1 MESEE
6 RIIFHVDVNSAFLSW
21 SALKRLEEDPSAVDL
36 RTIPSGVG
44 GDVKTRHGII
54 TAKSIPA
61 KKYGVQTG
69 EPVVKALQKCP
80 QLVLVPPDFETYRKY
95 SRALMEILS
104 GYTNLLQQ
112 VSIDEA
118 YMDVTERI
126 YKAAV
131 FPKGSKIAGLPN
143 GSTDAGLPG
152 NSGGTGNTEPP
163 AEAREQA
170 LALAQQIRN
179 RVRTELDF
187 TVNVGISSNK
197 LLAKMASDFE
207 KPDKT
212 HTLYPEEVPAKMWPL
227 PIETLHGCGK
237 STAQKLK
244 LIGINTIGDAAAADM
259 ALLQSFLGQSSGT
272 YIWNSANGI
281 SRSKV
286 VAERELAKSVSNERT
301 LSEDIGREN
310 YQADGVPVICMLSQ
324 KVSGRLQKSGLV
336 GQTVTFQIKSS
347 DFERHSR
354 QMSLPAVTDRAKD
367 IETAALLL
375 ADQLL
380 GGPEGLFAQGVT
392 IRLIGVGVSRLAEK
406 EKTVHQMDLF
416 EWAERNEE
424 EESRRAEAEK
434 KEREAK
440 EQAALEEAK
449 RAARAQ
455 PAREKAQKE
464 ARAKKARQDKLDA
477 MMGKLNERYGKG
489 TIRKGS

>member
-1 MESEE
+1 MKSEG
-6 RIIFHVDVNSAFLSW
+6 RTIFHVDVNSAFLSW
-21 SALKRLEEDPSAVDL
+21 SALKRLEEDPGAVDL

-104 GYTNLLQQ
+104 GYTPLLQQ

-118 YMDVTERI
+118 YLDVTEQV
-126 YKAAV
+126 A
-131 FPKGSKIAGLPN
+131 
-143 GSTDAGLPG
+143 G
-152 NSGGTGNTEPP
+152 NSGVPGSIKSPSP
-163 AEAREQA
+163 DREHA
-170 LALAQQIRN
+170 LALAQQIRD
-179 RVRTELDF
+179 RVRTQLGF

-227 PIETLHGCGK
+227 PIGALHGCGK
-237 STAQKLK
+237 STAQKLQ
-244 LIGINTIGDAAAADM
+244 LIGINTIGDAAAADL
-259 ALLQSFLGQSSGT
+259 ALLQSFLGQNSGT
-272 YIWNSANGI
+272 YIWNSSNGI

-286 VAERELAKSVSNERT
+286 VAEREQAKSVSNERT
-301 LSEDIGREN
+301 LSEDISREN
-310 YQADGVPVICMLSQ
+310 YRADGVPVICMLAQ
-324 KVSGRLQKSGLV
+324 KVAGRLQKSGLA

-354 QMSLPAVTDRAKD
+354 QMSLPELTDRAKD
-367 IETAALLL
+367 IEAAALLL

-380 GGPEGLFAQGVT
+380 GGPEGLFAQGIS

-406 EKTVHQMDLF
+406 KVHQMDLF
-416 EWAERNEE
+416 EWAEQNEE
-424 EESRRAEAEK
+424 EVSRLAEESRKVEESRRAEEAQKAAREEQ
-434 KEREAK
+434 ER
-440 EQAALEEAK
+440 AALE
-449 RAARAQ
+449 RAQ
-455 PAREKAQKE
+455 KAEQEKQAQ
-464 ARAKKARQDKLDA
+464 AKARRARQAKLDA
-477 MMGKLNERYGKG
+477 MMSRVNERYGKG
-489 TIRKGS
+489 TIRKGKT